1 LKFLAENQKSAEF
14 EKARNSKKTPDQT
27 SPAHYPR
34 SRPQLAFVPTNY
46 VATPFDGEAASL
58 NFCRD
63 K

>member
-1 LKFLAENQKSAEF
+1 LAENQKSEF
-14 EKARNSKKTPDQT
+14 EKARNSKKTSDQT
-27 SPAHYPR
+27 SPARYPR